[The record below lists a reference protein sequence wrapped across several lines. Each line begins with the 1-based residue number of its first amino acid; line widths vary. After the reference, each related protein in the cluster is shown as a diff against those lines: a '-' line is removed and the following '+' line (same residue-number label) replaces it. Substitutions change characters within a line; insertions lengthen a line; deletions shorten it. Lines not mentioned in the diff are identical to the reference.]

1 MEQLFLCS
9 FFLYSKEV
17 GVEEGKYRYS
27 DSLWGIFLPSRLGP
41 YFALIFIMVFIRISK
56 ELNAYCCI
64 PLVSK
69 LTNL

>member
-27 DSLWGIFLPSRLGP
+27 DSLWGIFLAFKVR
-41 YFALIFIMVFIRISK
+41 AIF
-56 ELNAYCCI
+56 CI
-64 PLVSK
+64 NFYNGFY
-69 LTNL
+69 T

>member
-17 GVEEGKYRYS
+17 GVEGGGSIGKVTAY
-27 DSLWGIFLPSRLGP
+27 WGIILPSRLGP
-41 YFALIFIMVFIRISK
+41 YFALIFIMVFIRSSNGLI
-56 ELNAYCCI
+56 AYCCI

-69 LTNL
+69 